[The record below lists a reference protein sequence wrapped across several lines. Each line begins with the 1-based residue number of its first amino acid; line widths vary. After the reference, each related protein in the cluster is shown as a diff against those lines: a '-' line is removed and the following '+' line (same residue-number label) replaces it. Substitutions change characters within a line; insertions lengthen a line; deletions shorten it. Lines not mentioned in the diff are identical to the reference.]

1 MLYWKSSTY
10 FVVRNNKNKIPL
22 FLIEHVTGLAVVT
35 LEIKAMTVC

>member
-10 FVVRNNKNKIPL
+10 FVVRNDKNKIPL
-22 FLIEHVTGLAVVT
+22 FLIDCATGLTVVT